1 MTAVVSAR
9 YEIKS
14 DRRIALTFEEAGVGD
29 VKISKELESFLAPAI
44 LPRSWL
50 THRLLL
56 AVKEVRLDNF
66 GKSLTVEQNL
76 AEREIEEEVEV
87 GWGMGL
93 HHFSMET
100 GIRRWSVR

>member
-1 MTAVVSAR
+1 MSVFTGADVTAVVSAR

-56 AVKEVRLDNF
+56 AVKEVRP
-66 GKSLTVEQNL
+66 
-76 AEREIEEEVEV
+76 AYAC
-87 GWGMGL
+87 
-93 HHFSMET
+93 
-100 GIRRWSVR
+100 

>member
-1 MTAVVSAR
+1 MLHHAISAICDDTGADVTAVVSAR

-14 DRRIALTFEEAGVGD
+14 DRRIALTFEEAGVGN

-56 AVKEVRLDNF
+56 AVKEVRF
-66 GKSLTVEQNL
+66 VHFCKSFM
-76 AEREIEEEVEV
+76 I
-87 GWGMGL
+87 
-93 HHFSMET
+93 
-100 GIRRWSVR
+100 